1 MTMVKIEPV
10 SGSETGYN
18 VTLDSQ
24 FIKRM
29 ELMEQVKNRH
39 NKITENQ
46 STDTGRKYQ
55 RREEISSKENTR
67 KETAENFPSKPEKE
81 FVLPEGNKLSFIVSE
96 DTNRVIIRLTDP
108 KTGEVVR
115 EIPPEEMIKKM
126 ANIVSADSKNINIIL
141 DEKV

>member
-1 MTMVKIEPV
+1 MVKIEPV
-10 SGSETGYN
+10 SSSETGYN

-29 ELMEQVKNRH
+29 ELMEQVKNR
-39 NKITENQ
+39 NSKITENQ
-46 STDTGRKYQ
+46 SADTGRKYQ
-55 RREEISSKENTR
+55 NREEISSRNDNR
-67 KETAENFPSKPEKE
+67 KDTAENLSSKPEKE
-81 FVLPEGNKLSFIVSE
+81 FVLPEGNKLSFLVSE

-126 ANIVSADSKNINIIL
+126 ANIVSPDSKNINLIL

>member
-1 MTMVKIEPV
+1 MVKIEPV

-67 KETAENFPSKPEKE
+67 KETTENLPSKPEKE
-81 FVLPEGNKLSFIVSE
+81 FVLPEGNKLSFVVSE

-108 KTGEVVR
+108 KTGKVVR

-126 ANIVSADSKNINIIL
+126 ANIVSPDSKNINIIL

>member
-1 MTMVKIEPV
+1 MKMVKIEPV
-10 SGSETGYN
+10 SNSETGYN

-46 STDTGRKYQ
+46 STDMGRKYQ
-55 RREEISSKENTR
+55 NREEISSKDNSR
-67 KETAENFPSKPEKE
+67 KETTENLSSKAGKE
-81 FVLPEGNKLSFIVSE
+81 FILPEGNKLSFVVSE
-96 DTNRVIIRLTDP
+96 DTNRVIIKLTDP

-115 EIPPEEMIKKM
+115 EIPPEEMMKKM
-126 ANIVSADSKNINIIL
+126 AKIVSTESKNIIL

>member
-1 MTMVKIEPV
+1 MKLVKIEPV
-10 SGSETGYN
+10 SNSETGYN

-39 NKITENQ
+39 SKITENQ

-55 RREEISSKENTR
+55 NKEEINSKDNSR
-67 KETAENFPSKPEKE
+67 KDTSEHLSSKPEKE
-81 FVLPEGNKLSFIVSE
+81 FILPEGNKLSFIVSE

-108 KTGEVVR
+108 KTGEIVR
-115 EIPPEEMIKKM
+115 EIPPEEMMEKM
-126 ANIVSADSKNINIIL
+126 SKIVSPDRKNINIIL
-141 DEKV
+141 DKKV

>member
-1 MTMVKIEPV
+1 MVKIEPV
-10 SGSETGYN
+10 SNSETGYN

-46 STDTGRKYQ
+46 STDMGRKYQ
-55 RREEISSKENTR
+55 NREEISSKDNSR
-67 KETAENFPSKPEKE
+67 KETTENLSSKAGKE
-81 FVLPEGNKLSFIVSE
+81 FILPEGNKLSFVVSE
-96 DTNRVIIRLTDP
+96 DTNRVIIKLTDP

-115 EIPPEEMIKKM
+115 EIPPEEMMKKM
-126 ANIVSADSKNINIIL
+126 AKIVSTESKNIIL

>member
-1 MTMVKIEPV
+1 MVKIEPV
-10 SGSETGYN
+10 SNSETGYN

-39 NKITENQ
+39 SKVTENQ
-46 STDTGRKYQ
+46 STDTGRKYHNK
-55 RREEISSKENTR
+55 EEISFKENSR
-67 KETAENFPSKPEKE
+67 KETAENLSPKSEKE
-81 FVLPEGNKLSFIVSE
+81 FILPEGNKLSFVVSE

-115 EIPPEEMIKKM
+115 EIPPEEMIEKM
-126 ANIVSADSKNINIIL
+126 SRIVSPDSKNINIIL